1 MSGLDLATFDTTAKI
16 VRHWG
21 RTVPGETAWREKHL
35 GIWRGFTWAEVA
47 ARVRDIALGLRALG
61 LGQGDVIGLL
71 GDSRPDWAAGYF
83 AAHAVRAMSL
93 GIYRDALDQEV
104 AFLIDHAGAA
114 LVLAENE
121 EQVDKLLNLG
131 DRVPSLRHI
140 VYAEPRGMR
149 KYDDPRLLSLDGLI
163 ERGRA
168 LARDDPGL
176 WDTLVDGGRGEDIA
190 TLCTTSG
197 TTSNPKLAMLTG
209 IRFLR
214 QSAAYLA
221 ADPMGPDDEYVSV
234 LPMPWIAE
242 QVYALG
248 VPLLSRMTVNFVEEA
263 ATMMADMREIGPTLL
278 LQAPRAWEATAAD
291 IKARILDASPLKRRL
306 YDIALGI
313 GMAAAAKGK
322 RSWLADQLLFRAL
335 RDRYGF
341 SKLRSATTGGAAMGP
356 DTFRLFQAMGIPLR
370 QLYGQT
376 EAVGVYTLHRPDD
389 IDIDSV
395 GVPLT
400 PDIEIR
406 IDRPDGNGV
415 GEIVT
420 RHPNLFLGYYKNE
433 AATKEALVD
442 GWLRTGDAGYLTP
455 KGHLVVIDRIKDI
468 ATTSRGDL
476 FSPQYVENKLK
487 FSPYVGEA
495 VALGD
500 GKPFVAALLCVRFS
514 IVAKWAERARIAFT
528 TYTDLSNR
536 AEVRDIVRAEVEKVN
551 ASLPEA
557 QRIRRFVLLYKELD
571 ADDGELTRTRK
582 VRRNVINERYAE
594 IIDGLYAGRA
604 RIPVD
609 AVISFQ
615 DGSKTRIKTEV
626 EVVDLFPETPMARAA
641 E

>member
-1 MSGLDLATFDTTAKI
+1 MSALDLATLDTTAKI

-21 RTVPGETAWREKHL
+21 RTVPAETAWREKHL

-83 AAHAVRAMSL
+83 AAHAVRAVSL

-149 KYDDPRLLSLDGLI
+149 KYDDPRLLSLDALI

-168 LARDDPGL
+168 LARDEPGL
-176 WDTLVDGGRGEDIA
+176 WDKLVDSGRGEDIA

-197 TTSNPKLAMLTG
+197 TTANPKLAMLTG

-214 QSAAYLA
+214 QSAAYLV
-221 ADPMGPDDEYVSV
+221 ADPMGPKDEYVSV

-291 IKARILDASPLKRRL
+291 IKARILDASPLKRWL

-313 GMAAAAKGK
+313 GMQAAAKGK

-400 PDIEIR
+400 PEIEVR

-468 ATTSRGDL
+468 ATTARGDL

-514 IVAKWAERARIAFT
+514 IVAKWAERERIAFT

-609 AVISFQ
+609 ATISFQ

-626 EVVDLFPETPMARAA
+626 EVVDLLPEPTLARAA